1 MVPQHPRHVGHA
13 TLGLLTEEWSVP
25 ILRVLMVGPRRPS
38 EVELRLPGIPHS
50 ALMRRLREL
59 EKLHLAEH
67 DREASLNPV
76 ARYTLTPAG
85 RMILDVASAAE
96 RWELRW
102 SQAQE
107 DGMEALRLIADER
120 TREILLALAPAPGRP
135 RDLER
140 AVALTRSPLCRR
152 LGELTGCGLLQRAGG
167 SNHASY
173 QLTDSARELMLVSM
187 AAARWEWEWQPP
199 EHSPLAVNVARALHI
214 VGPRAK
220 VPVDVE
226 GVCSLHVDDGASG
239 STVQLAV
246 DGRQVIALE
255 APSAEQPRASCH
267 GSPRAW
273 CHGLL
278 LRNWEGVLS
287 DGNRELMGAILASLS
302 VVLPID
308 PGQRRREAGKRW
320 QQNIGQMDSPG
331 SPQGQ

>member
-1 MVPQHPRHVGHA
+1 MVLQQPRHIGHA
-13 TLGLLTEEWSVP
+13 TLDLLTEDWSVP
-25 ILRVLMVGPRRPS
+25 ILRVLMVGARRPS
-38 EVELRLPGIPHS
+38 EVEQRLPGIPHS

-67 DREASLNPV
+67 AREAGLNPV

-102 SQAQE
+102 SQTQE

-152 LGELTGCGLLQRAGG
+152 LGELSAIGVLKRIGG
-167 SNHASY
+167 PNHASY
-173 QLTDSARELMLVSM
+173 QMTDSARDLMLVSM

-214 VGPRAK
+214 VGPRAE
-220 VPVDVE
+220 VPVDVK
-226 GVCSLHVDDGASG
+226 GVCSLHVDDGANG
-239 STVQLAV
+239 STVQLV
-246 DGRQVIALE
+246 VEGRQVTALG
-255 APSAEQPRASCH
+255 APSTEQPQASCH

-287 DGNRELMGAILASLS
+287 EGNRELMGTILASLS
-302 VVLPID
+302 VVLPTD
-308 PGQRRREAGKRW
+308 PGRRRRPTPKS
-320 QQNIGQMDSPG
+320 IS
-331 SPQGQ
+331 